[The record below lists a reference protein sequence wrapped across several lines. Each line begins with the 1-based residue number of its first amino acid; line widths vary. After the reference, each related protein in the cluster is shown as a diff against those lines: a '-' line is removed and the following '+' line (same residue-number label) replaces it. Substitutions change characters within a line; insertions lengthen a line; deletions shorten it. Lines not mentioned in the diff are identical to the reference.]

1 MSALLLRMAGPAQSW
16 SGVQLYP
23 TTVQTERVPTR
34 SGLLGLLA
42 CCLGA
47 PQGQWPTWI
56 EDVRAWV
63 RVDRPGD
70 VRTDF
75 QTVNGVPTHMATHFA
90 RTAIAENPKLRKADI
105 KLVGEAYNLRQR
117 RFLAGAE
124 FIVAIEHD
132 THLTD
137 LAAAVTSPGFMPY
150 LGRKAFAPTFPFVL
164 GRSALPAT
172 RALEDLP
179 TVPAPPRT
187 AGPATTAP
195 VEVYEVVSDRNVTHH
210 TIAVPIA
217 SRKEQLAWA
226 STHLT
231 R

>member
-1 MSALLLRMAGPAQSW
+1 MSTLLLRLAGPAQSW

-23 TTVQTERVPTR
+23 STVQTERVPTR
-34 SGLLGLLA
+34 SGVLGLLA

-47 PQGQWPTWI
+47 RQGHWPAWI
-56 EDVRAWV
+56 EDITAWV

-75 QTVNGVPTHMATHFA
+75 QTVNGVPDHMESHFA
-90 RTAIAENPKLRKADI
+90 RSAVAENPRAPKPKIQLA
-105 KLVGEAYNLRQR
+105 GEAYNLRQR

-124 FIVAIEHD
+124 FILAIEHD
-132 THLTD
+132 RNLSDLT
-137 LAAAVTSPGFMPY
+137 AAVASPAFMPY

-164 GRSALPAT
+164 GVSDLTAT
-172 RALEDLP
+172 QATEQIP
-179 TVPAPPRT
+179 TVPAPPGT
-187 AGPATTAP
+187 AGTAGASTL
-195 VEVYEVVSDRNVTHH
+195 EVYPLVSDRNVTHH
-210 TIAVPIA
+210 AVVVPNA